1 MRELPGDESTFF
13 RARFAA
19 QDDETSKLR
28 AFCGV
33 PCSMLRRFHY
43 TRQLT
48 HAGSLRRRD

>member
-1 MRELPGDESTFF
+1 MRELPVDESTFF

-33 PCSMLRRFHY
+33 PSSMLRRTNY

-48 HAGSLRRRD
+48 GLLI